1 MSLKQQFIFCDWLL
15 YLWDVLDLVHD
26 LNLVQLLQGEPG
38 QHDPALQVLPI
49 IFQVGQD
56 DEVNM
61 DIFKASFLA
70 RFRKF

>member
-26 LNLVQLLQGEPG
+26 LNLVQLLQGELG
-38 QHDPALQVLPI
+38 QHDPSLQVLPI

-61 DIFKASFLA
+61 DIFKA
-70 RFRKF
+70 

>member
-1 MSLKQQFIFCDWLL
+1 MSLKQQFIFSDWLI
-15 YLWDVLDLVHD
+15 YLWDVLVLVHD
-26 LNLVQLLQGEPG
+26 LNLVQLLQGELG
-38 QHDPALQVLPI
+38 QHDPSLQVLPI

-70 RFRKF
+70 SFRKF